1 MDGSFCLYVSIH
13 SVLVTLSSFDVFTF
27 TFRYFQFVAIIGCW
41 GSTREASKF
50 LLLSLRLLHG
60 GFSTITV
67 LPFILFCFVFLY
79 LSTGLLVGHHCH
91 FLIEFHSQHRSRW
104 QSLYSLIDFYLPV
117 CEQSPPPRLSRSAC
131 LVCSYSWIFPF
142 LFVLLP
148 DNFLP
153 FHFFLPPW
161 LFIKYLYS

>member
-1 MDGSFCLYVSIH
+1 MDGSFCLYVSIQ

-27 TFRYFQFVAIIGCW
+27 TFPYFQLVAIISCW

-60 GFSTITV
+60 GFSTIIV
-67 LPFILFCFVFLY
+67 LLFLLFFFFFVPIHWVVGGTLLP
-79 LSTGLLVGHHCH
+79 LSYR
-91 FLIEFHSQHRSRW
+91 IQSQHRSGW
-104 QSLYSLIDFYLPV
+104 ESLYTLIVFCLPV
-117 CEQSPPPRLSRSAC
+117 GEQSPPPRLSRSAC